1 MTSPQY
7 SECCTLHQIRQF
19 IPRSEMFD
27 DLMTSSGTSFF
38 MYHNIITND
47 AALVLVK
54 IPVSVQ
60 GSVCQHTY
68 SHRQLL
74 IN

>member
-1 MTSPQY
+1 
-7 SECCTLHQIRQF
+7 
-19 IPRSEMFD
+19 MFD